1 MAVFQTP
8 RLPMPSSSGA
18 RWLLALLAM
27 SLTACGTVIR
37 EARMEVP
44 ADLAAVAEEPFGRVG
59 WGRSGAFTLG
69 LQQVRYER
77 GADRLT
83 LFETYATGRAPLQ
96 VWLDGPSG
104 SREASCTARQSELTA
119 GVLAVPVRPW
129 TLACR
134 WGRDAQL
141 QISERRLVGTTQ
153 AREGQ
158 YRRGDLAL
166 TLRSVHR
173 LAGTPLVQPLP
184 TGYEILHEGR
194 AVGSVDLV
202 RGSPVLRRPDPG
214 TPLGQAVTEAALV
227 LALVWE
233 PQ

>member
-18 RWLLALLAM
+18 RRLLALLAM

-44 ADLAAVAEEPFGRVG
+44 ADLAALAEEPFGRVG
-59 WGRSGAFTLG
+59 W
-69 LQQVRYER
+69 
-77 GADRLT
+77 
-83 LFETYATGRAPLQ
+83 GRAPLQ

-184 TGYEILHEGR
+184 TGYEILHGGR
-194 AVGSVDLV
+194 TVGSVDLV

>member
-1 MAVFQTP
+1 MH
-8 RLPMPSSSGA
+8 PSFDT
-18 RWLLALLAM
+18 RWLVALLALSLA
-27 SLTACGTVIR
+27 ACGTVIR
-37 EARMEVP
+37 EARMDVP
-44 ADLAAVAEEPFGRVG
+44 AELTGVAEESFGKVG

-69 LQQVRYER
+69 AQQVRYER
-77 GADRLT
+77 GADRLS

-96 VWLDGPSG
+96 VWLSGPSG
-104 SREASCTARQSELTA
+104 PREASCTARQSEVTA

-129 TLACR
+129 TLACQ

-141 QISERRLVGTTQ
+141 QISERRLNVATQ

-158 YRRGDLAL
+158 YRRGDLTL

-173 LAGTPLVQPLP
+173 LAGSALVQPMP
-184 TGYEILHEGR
+184 TGYEILHDGR